1 MSFAAYGE
9 AKDMQLATTQG
20 GGIGLNITEVL
31 LMNFTNS
38 PYEHMMKE
46 VPRYK
51 KPAPQMLQKDRLV
64 RGALIGGV
72 SPVFSATG
80 STSKSGSIC

>member
-31 LMNFTNS
+31 LMSFTNN
-38 PYEHMMKE
+38 PYERIMKE
-46 VPRYK
+46 IPHYEK
-51 KPAPQMLQKDRLV
+51 SAPQKAPE
-64 RGALIGGV
+64 G
-72 SPVFSATG
+72 SPCAGCPYWQGITCVFCYR
-80 STSKSGSIC
+80 KHLKKQR